1 MTEDGEQSTD
11 SQSRSVAGRPLTLGE
26 FTSPTEVKADGPRFE
41 AVAGEAQLAP
51 LLKVPLDVRVVL
63 GTAQR
68 KLSELAQIQP
78 GSLLEL
84 DSIAGEP
91 VLLTVSGTPFA
102 RAEVVVIDDQYAV
115 RISELLQDL
124 ATMVDA
130 VGQSDGGRP

>member
-1 MTEDGEQSTD
+1 MRRDTEESVD
-11 SQSRSVAGRPLTLGE
+11 SQSRSVAGRPLALGE
-26 FTSPTEVKADGPRFE
+26 LSSPTEVKADGPRFE
-41 AVAGEAQLAP
+41 AVQGEVRLAP

-102 RAEVVVIDDQYAV
+102 KAEVVVIDDQYAV

-130 VGQSDGGRP
+130 ADPSEGGRP

>member
-1 MTEDGEQSTD
+1 MGSETEQSVD
-11 SQSRSVAGRPLTLGE
+11 SQPRSVAGRPLALGE
-26 FTSPTEVKADGPRFE
+26 LSSPTEVKADGPRFE
-41 AVAGEAQLAP
+41 AVQGAVRLAP

-102 RAEVVVIDDQYAV
+102 KAEVVVIDDQYAV

-130 VGQSDGGRP
+130 ADPSDGGRS